1 MKRIIETS
9 LLILGFIC
17 FICICSEPSEGTP
30 TKTWIIWEICW
41 WAALLADAAVL
52 RLLDKKHIINLDG
65 NGRA

>member
-1 MKRIIETS
+1 MKSVIEKA
-9 LLILGFIC
+9 LLAFGIIC
-17 FICICSEPSEGTP
+17 FVCICSEPSEDTP

-52 RLLDKKHIINLDG
+52 RLLDRKGIINLNG